1 MMKTFV
7 QEKTF
12 REHSVKLVQVV
23 LCDFFQLGELTKECK
38 KVADGYVHAFLDDF
52 AKNVNPKRDCSAVR
66 LCHGN
71 SEFSEETW
79 NGEGLE
85 NEVLTDESQE
95 ESVVSY
101 VEDRRPSICKTSMTS
116 LQSHINN
123 FDIDKTAIRA
133 LASMCSSLNVASELC
148 DELISGHVTN
158 AFDFIKS
165 SEIEDICDTL
175 HYHVGNINDSPMIQF
190 VKSKLVIEGSRVM
203 TQISPDESNVNGQ
216 FCMICEMVLGL
227 IKTITTTSKSVVEMW
242 CHILPKTIQGECRS
256 AIDAVFVV
264 IDKIVNDIDPLKAC
278 HLVRLCGDAEFNPQ
292 AIAALIMD
300 NTEQLEELFDQLK
313 PIIKSIGGAELDNI
327 F

>member
-1 MMKTFV
+1 MMKVFV
-7 QEKTF
+7 QEKAF
-12 REHSVKLVQVV
+12 REHSVKLVQLV

-52 AKNVNPKRDCSAVR
+52 AKNVDPKRDCSFVK

-71 SEFSEETW
+71 SESSEETW

-85 NEVLTDESQE
+85 NEVFTDETQE
-95 ESVVSY
+95 ESFKTY
-101 VEDRRPSICKTSMTS
+101 AKDRRPSICKTSMTS

-123 FDIDKTAIRA
+123 FNIDKTAIRA
-133 LASMCSSLNVASELC
+133 FASMCSSMNVASELC
-148 DELISGHVTN
+148 DELISGHVTI

-165 SEIEDICDTL
+165 SEIDDICDTL
-175 HYHVGNINDSPMIQF
+175 HYHVGSINDSPMIQF
-190 VKSKLVIEGSRVM
+190 VKSKLAIEGTRVM
-203 TQISPDESNVNGQ
+203 SQISSNESNVNGQ

-227 IKTITTTSKSVVEMW
+227 IKTFTTTSKPIVEKW
-242 CHILPKTIQGECRS
+242 CYILPKAIQGECRS
-256 AIDAVFVV
+256 AIDAVFLL
-264 IDKIVNDIDPLKAC
+264 IDKIVSKIDPAKAC
-278 HLVRLCGDAEFNPQ
+278 HLVKLCGTEFDPQ

-313 PIIKSIGGAELDNI
+313 PIIKSIGGADLENI